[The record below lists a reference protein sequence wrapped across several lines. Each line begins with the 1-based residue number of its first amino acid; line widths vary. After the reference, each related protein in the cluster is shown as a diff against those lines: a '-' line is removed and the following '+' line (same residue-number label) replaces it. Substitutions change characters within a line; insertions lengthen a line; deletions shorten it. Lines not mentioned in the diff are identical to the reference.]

1 MTFQVRELG
10 RREDILRSTG
20 AVVDREYVVE
30 PEVAGGLAD
39 QTVLDTSRHPPIVKR
54 LHYVFSGWMGDDIVE
69 TFPCFIV
76 TSRLAEAIAAARL
89 SGAEF
94 DDVVISKDPQFV
106 RFSMEVANN
115 LPAWRWLR
123 PAGEP
128 HASDFW
134 QQRPDGRLVVSERS
148 LDVLRR
154 FNLNHAEVVGVE

>member
-1 MTFQVRELG
+1 MLVNASGTMGGMVGDSVGTDPQQG
-10 RREDILRSTG
+10 SHPLRGT
-20 AVVDREYVVE
+20 
-30 PEVAGGLAD
+30 
-39 QTVLDTSRHPPIVKR
+39 
-54 LHYVFSGWMGDDIVE
+54 
-69 TFPCFIV
+69 
-76 TSRLAEAIAAARL
+76 EAIAAARL

-154 FNLNHAEVVGVE
+154 FNLNHAEVVGVD